1 MGKPSPPPTF
11 SQNHISFCHL
21 YGKQWTTPI
30 IIIVIVIVAT
40 IIVFNPQVREIVYT
54 ANGEKITNEDSPLRN
69 SDLVQLVGFTTYNS
83 TLADDGYELLSSGK
97 CKYCLTE
104 LVFIFSSSLLGA
116 WGLRMTCMEFTPIA
130 DHTRRNPHK
139 FIDGHLL
146 DCQKSHCEIG

>member
-21 YGKQWTTPI
+21 CGNQCHHY
-30 IIIVIVIVAT
+30 VIVIVAR
-40 IIVFNPQVREIVYT
+40 IIIFNPQVREIVYT

-116 WGLRMTCMEFTPIA
+116 
-130 DHTRRNPHK
+130 
-139 FIDGHLL
+139 
-146 DCQKSHCEIG
+146 

>member
-1 MGKPSPPPTF
+1 M
-11 SQNHISFCHL
+11 NN
-21 YGKQWTTPI
+21 
-30 IIIVIVIVAT
+30 IIIVIVIVAR
-40 IIVFNPQVREIVYT
+40 IIIFNPQVREIVYT

-116 WGLRMTCMEFTPIA
+116 
-130 DHTRRNPHK
+130 
-139 FIDGHLL
+139 
-146 DCQKSHCEIG
+146 